1 MDTMRL
7 EDIDLID
14 GSNFVAGVPFEWFRQ
29 LRHEAPVY
37 WHPDP
42 TAPRGGF
49 WTVTGYDD
57 CITVNRDWER
67 FSSARR
73 SALFGDMDGDALAQQ
88 QLMML
93 NMDPTMHTRYRRLV
107 NKGFTP
113 KLVRDL
119 ERQIVGYADGIID
132 AVCERGTADF
142 VEEISAEL
150 PLLVIAELLG
160 VPQEDRRKVF
170 EWSNRMIGSDDPEYQ
185 VPGADPS
192 EAAMEVFS
200 YAEELA
206 AKRRLAPRQ
215 DLVSVL
221 IDAEVEG
228 EKLDQ
233 LELDLFFMLLI
244 VAGNET
250 TRNLMSGA
258 MTAFFDH
265 PDQWELLR
273 QDRSLLS
280 GAVEEMLRYVTPVM
294 HFRRTATT
302 DLELGGQKLQEGDKV
317 VFWHISANRDET
329 VFTNPD
335 TFDVTRSPNNH
346 MAFGG
351 GGPHFCLGANLARME
366 IMVMFDRLLD
376 RIPDIRLDGKVQR
389 LQSNFINGTKHIP
402 VAFAPSAPV
411 GGTPLPARAS

>member
-1 MDTMRL
+1 MITDTRSRNCPERAGTRGVGRAAGCAKGGALSL
-7 EDIDLID
+7 EEIDLID
-14 GSNFVAGVPFEWFRQ
+14 GRNFVAGVPYQWFAE
-29 LRHEAPVY
+29 LRREAPAF
-37 WHPDP
+37 WH
-42 TAPRGGF
+42 TQEGAPRGGF
-49 WTVTGYDD
+49 WAITRYDD
-57 CITVNRDWER
+57 CVHVNRDWEH

-73 SALFGDMDGDALAQQ
+73 SSLFSDMEDDQLAQQ

-119 ERQIVGYADGIID
+119 EQQIVGYADGIID

-160 VPQEDRRKVF
+160 VPQEDRRMVF
-170 EWSNRMIGSDDPEYQ
+170 EWSNRMIGSEDPEYQ
-185 VPGADPS
+185 IEGADPGES
-192 EAAMEVFS
+192 AMQVFS

-221 IDAEVEG
+221 LNAEVEG
-228 EKLDQ
+228 EKLEQ

-273 QDRSLLS
+273 RDRSLLS
-280 GAVEEMLRYVTPVM
+280 NSVEEMLRYVTPVM
-294 HFRRTATT
+294 HFRSTATI
-302 DLELGGQKLQEGDKV
+302 DQELGGQQLEGDKV
-317 VFWHISANRDET
+317 VFWHPSANRDEK
-329 VFTNPD
+329 VFDNPD
-335 TFDVTRSPNNH
+335 TFDITRKPNNH
-346 MAFGG
+346 IACCG
-351 GGPHFCLGANLARME
+351 GGPHFCLG
-366 IMVMFDRLLD
+366 
-376 RIPDIRLDGKVQR
+376 
-389 LQSNFINGTKHIP
+389 
-402 VAFAPSAPV
+402 
-411 GGTPLPARAS
+411 